1 MKRNSQTELGVSS
14 TSRFDGRS
22 EHAHT
27 GVRTGFSPT
36 PCAEVLLREQ
46 FMSQLKLEKRRTDRS
61 HEPLSLV
68 VMRLPA
74 DGSFDSDDLRD
85 IIRDL
90 GGRKRATDFIGYL
103 GEGTIAFLLPYLEA
117 KAADT
122 FAKMIADRVGARTAV
137 VSHATYP
144 DRQFDEFVR
153 QSLPAAADCAETT
166 LDYSGETVTHSRWAL
181 AVKRGMDVIGGVA
194 LLAIGSPLMVAT
206 AIAVKL
212 SSPGPIIFRQ
222 QRIGRGGVPFEFYK
236 FRSMG
241 AGADDRVHREYVSKL
256 IAGRHDEIN
265 EGDSQRPI
273 YKLQSD
279 PRITPVGR
287 IIRKTSIDELPQLLN
302 VLKGDMSLVGPRP
315 PIAYETEK
323 YQSWHMRRLQ
333 AVRPGMTGL
342 WQVEGRSKTSFD
354 AMVRLDLLYIR
365 NWSLWLDIKILAKT
379 LLVVVRR
386 DGAD

>member
-1 MKRNSQTELGVSS
+1 
-14 TSRFDGRS
+14 
-22 EHAHT
+22 
-27 GVRTGFSPT
+27 
-36 PCAEVLLREQ
+36 
-46 FMSQLKLEKRRTDRS
+46 
-61 HEPLSLV
+61 
-68 VMRLPA
+68 
-74 DGSFDSDDLRD
+74 
-85 IIRDL
+85 
-90 GGRKRATDFIGYL
+90 
-103 GEGTIAFLLPYLEA
+103 
-117 KAADT
+117 
-122 FAKMIADRVGARTAV
+122 
-137 VSHATYP
+137 
-144 DRQFDEFVR
+144 VR

-279 PRITPVGR
+279 SRITPVGR